1 MMKTPMNVGARIA
14 RRPVTG
20 AVLLAFGFA
29 LLPPVAPPA
38 QARKPDLSNPAYA
51 PWFQSL
57 TNANRHG
64 MSCCAEAD
72 GHILLDKQL
81 RVVGNHYQVWIDE
94 AWQDVPPEAVLNR
107 VDNPTGSPVVF
118 YALYPASKDKP
129 TIFCF
134 VRPSDT

>member
-1 MMKTPMNVGARIA
+1 MKTAMSIGTRIVL
-14 RRPVTG
+14 RPVTG
-20 AVLLAFGFA
+20 AVLLAVGFA
-29 LLPPVAPPA
+29 LLLPA
-38 QARKPDLSNPAYA
+38 ALPAHARKPDQSNPAYA

-72 GHILLDKQL
+72 GHILLDNQS
-81 RVVGNHYQVWIDE
+81 RVVGDHYQVWIAQ

-118 YALYPASKDKP
+118 YALYPASQDKP